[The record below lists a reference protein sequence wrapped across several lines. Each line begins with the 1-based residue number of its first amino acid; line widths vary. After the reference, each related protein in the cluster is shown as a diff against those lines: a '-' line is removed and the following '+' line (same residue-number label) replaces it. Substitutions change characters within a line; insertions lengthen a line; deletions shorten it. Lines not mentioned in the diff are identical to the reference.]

1 MTPMDTRRA
10 KIVVTAPSGEV
21 ENLWAFAEG
30 RDRYR
35 LDNIPLL
42 AFGLSLGDVVRAP
55 LIDGR
60 PAFAEVLER
69 SGHSTYRL
77 ALGEG
82 IDPDGFSELV
92 SPLKTLGCTFERF
105 TRRMMGVDIPPAV
118 DIYAAYELIE
128 KGMAAGTWDFDEA
141 NVEHA
146 LK

>member
-1 MTPMDTRRA
+1 MTSEDTRRA
-10 KIVVTAPSGEV
+10 KIVVPAPNGEV
-21 ENLWAFAEG
+21 ETLWALVEG

-35 LDNIPLL
+35 VDNIPFL

-55 LIDGR
+55 VMDGR

-77 ALGEG
+77 ALRDG
-82 IDPDGFSELV
+82 IDPDSLTELV
-92 SPLKTLGCTFERF
+92 GPLKAIGCALERF
-105 TRRMMGVDIPPAV
+105 TRRMTGVDIPPTV

-146 LK
+146 LR